1 MAKSRCTEHK
11 VGSSAL
17 RSPCGH
23 ALFENGSSEVRMLPF
38 CGGDK
43 APVKT
48 NSLEKPLCVCVCVT
62 VRFGHVHSSSCCQR
76 KVVGKWTCRWR
87 LLLGWMDHKKHAS
100 LAYYEMVCEDC
111 KKENMKNND
120 GKWNIRTK
128 EPMTRGLHY
137 IEKYWIYYMHYNTM
151 LISLYYP

>member
-48 NSLEKPLCVCVCVT
+48 NSLEKPLCVCDRSIWPCAFKFMLPAQGRGEMNLPVEI
-62 VRFGHVHSSSCCQR
+62 
-76 KVVGKWTCRWR
+76 
-87 LLLGWMDHKKHAS
+87 AS
-100 LAYYEMVCEDC
+100 WLNVPQKAC
-111 KKENMKNND
+111 
-120 GKWNIRTK
+120 I
-128 EPMTRGLHY
+128 LS
-137 IEKYWIYYMHYNTM
+137 I
-151 LISLYYP
+151 L